1 MAIQGLPRRG
11 EHQPSNSFLRQLK
24 RRLDV
29 LKRYPISS
37 IVILG
42 LVGVMAVFAPLIA
55 PHDHLIG
62 ELRDRHIP
70 PVLFGGDW
78 NHILGTDSLGRDIL
92 SRLIYGS
99 RISVIVGIVT
109 VIIGGG
115 FGTLM
120 GLISGYAG
128 GWVDEIIMRIVDIK
142 FSLPLILIALA
153 LSVLLGPS
161 FALLLGLLS
170 FLIWGTFARQV
181 RGQVLTLKELEYV
194 AAARTFGASPT
205 RIMLKHILPG
215 VFYVVIVISSLTV
228 GGVILAEASL
238 SFLGAGIPPPAPAW
252 GSMVAEGR
260 LYISTAW
267 WVSLIPGMMIGLL
280 VVSTVFLGDW
290 LRDALDP
297 RLRQRAN

>member
-215 VFYVVIVISSLTV
+215 VFYVVLVISSLTV

>member
-29 LKRYPISS
+29 LTRYPISS

-78 NHILGTDSLGRDIL
+78 NHVLGTDSLGRDIL

-99 RISVIVGIVT
+99 RISLIVGVVT

-194 AAARTFGASPT
+194 AAAKTFGASPT
-205 RIMLKHILPG
+205 RILLKHILPG
-215 VFYVVIVISSLTV
+215 VFYVVLVISSLTV

>member
-29 LKRYPISS
+29 LTRYPISS

-78 NHILGTDSLGRDIL
+78 NHVLGTDSLGRDIL

-99 RISVIVGIVT
+99 RISLIVGVVT

-194 AAARTFGASPT
+194 AAAKTFGASPT
-205 RIMLKHILPG
+205 RILLKHIMPG
-215 VFYVVIVISSLTV
+215 VFYVVLVISSLTI

>member
-29 LKRYPISS
+29 LTRYPISS

-78 NHILGTDSLGRDIL
+78 NHVLGTDSLGRDIL

-99 RISVIVGIVT
+99 RISLIVGVVT

-194 AAARTFGASPT
+194 AAAKTFGASPT
-205 RIMLKHILPG
+205 RILLKHILPG
-215 VFYVVIVISSLTV
+215 VFYVVLVISSLTV

-238 SFLGAGIPPPAPAW
+238 SFLGAGIAPPAPAW

>member
-128 GWVDEIIMRIVDIK
+128 GWIDEIIMRIVDIK

-194 AAARTFGASPT
+194 AAAKTFGASPI
-205 RIMLKHILPG
+205 RIMFKHILPG
-215 VFYVVIVISSLTV
+215 VFYVVLVISSLTV

>member
-128 GWVDEIIMRIVDIK
+128 GWIDEIIMRIVDIK

>member
-1 MAIQGLPRRG
+1 M
-11 EHQPSNSFLRQLK
+11 K

-42 LVGVMAVFAPLIA
+42 VVGVMAVFAPLIA

-78 NHILGTDSLGRDIL
+78 NHVLGTDSLGRDIL
-92 SRLIYGS
+92 SRIIYGS
-99 RISVIVGIVT
+99 RISVIVGVVT
-109 VIIGGG
+109 IIIGGG

-128 GWVDEIIMRIVDIK
+128 GWIDEIIMRIVDIK

-194 AAARTFGASPT
+194 AAAKTFGASPT
-205 RIMLKHILPG
+205 RILLKHILPG
-215 VFYVVIVISSLTV
+215 VFYVVLVISSLTV

>member
-128 GWVDEIIMRIVDIK
+128 GWIDEIIMRIVDIK

-194 AAARTFGASPT
+194 AAARTFGASTT

>member
-1 MAIQGLPRRG
+1 M
-11 EHQPSNSFLRQLK
+11 
-24 RRLDV
+24 DV
-29 LKRYPISS
+29 LTRYPISS

-78 NHILGTDSLGRDIL
+78 NHVLGTDSLGRDIL

-99 RISVIVGIVT
+99 RISLIVGVVT

-194 AAARTFGASPT
+194 AAAKTFGASPT
-205 RIMLKHILPG
+205 RILLKHILPG
-215 VFYVVIVISSLTV
+215 VFYVVLVISSLTV

>member
-29 LKRYPISS
+29 LTRYPISS

-99 RISVIVGIVT
+99 RISLIVGVVT

-128 GWVDEIIMRIVDIK
+128 GWIDEIIMRIVDIK

-297 RLRQRAN
+297 RLRQRAH

>member
-42 LVGVMAVFAPLIA
+42 LIGFMAVFAPLIA

-78 NHILGTDSLGRDIL
+78 NHVLGTDSLGRDIL

-99 RISVIVGIVT
+99 RISVIVGVVT
-109 VIIGGG
+109 LIIGGG
-115 FGTLM
+115 FGTTM

-161 FALLLGLLS
+161 FTLLLGLLS

-181 RGQVLTLKELEYV
+181 RGQVLSLKELEYI
-194 AAARTFGASPT
+194 AAAKTFGASPT
-205 RIMLKHILPG
+205 RILFKHIMPG
-215 VFYVVIVISSLTV
+215 VFYVVLVISSLTV

-297 RLRQRAN
+297 RLRQRAH

>member
-99 RISVIVGIVT
+99 RISLIVGVVT

-194 AAARTFGASPT
+194 AAAKTFGASPI
-205 RIMLKHILPG
+205 RIMFKHILPG
-215 VFYVVIVISSLTV
+215 VFYVVLVISSLTV

-297 RLRQRAN
+297 RLRQRAH

>member
-1 MAIQGLPRRG
+1 MVIQGLPRRG

-99 RISVIVGIVT
+99 RISLIVGVVT

>member
-29 LKRYPISS
+29 LTRYPISS

-78 NHILGTDSLGRDIL
+78 NHVLGTDSLGRDIL

-99 RISVIVGIVT
+99 RISVIVGVVT
-109 VIIGGG
+109 LIIGGG
-115 FGTLM
+115 FGTMM

-153 LSVLLGPS
+153 LAVLLGPS
-161 FALLLGLLS
+161 FSLLLGLLS

-194 AAARTFGASPT
+194 AAAKTFGASPT
-205 RIMLKHILPG
+205 RIMFKHIMPG
-215 VFYVVIVISSLTV
+215 VFYVVLVISSLTV

>member
-42 LVGVMAVFAPLIA
+42 VVGVMAVFAPLIA

-78 NHILGTDSLGRDIL
+78 NHVLGTDSLGRDIL
-92 SRLIYGS
+92 SRIIYGS
-99 RISVIVGIVT
+99 RISVIVGVVT
-109 VIIGGG
+109 IIIGGG

-128 GWVDEIIMRIVDIK
+128 GWIDEIIMRIVDIK

-194 AAARTFGASPT
+194 AAAKTFGASPT
-205 RIMLKHILPG
+205 RILLKHILPG
-215 VFYVVIVISSLTV
+215 VFYVVLVISSLTV

>member
-11 EHQPSNSFLRQLK
+11 EHQPSDSFLRQLK

-99 RISVIVGIVT
+99 RISLIVGVVT

-128 GWVDEIIMRIVDIK
+128 GWIDEIIMRIVDIK

-297 RLRQRAN
+297 RLRQRAH

>member
-99 RISVIVGIVT
+99 RISLIVGVVT

-297 RLRQRAN
+297 RLRQRAH

>member
-29 LKRYPISS
+29 LTRYPISS

-78 NHILGTDSLGRDIL
+78 NHVLGTDSLGRDIL

-99 RISVIVGIVT
+99 RISLIVGVVT

-128 GWVDEIIMRIVDIK
+128 GWVDEIIMR
-142 FSLPLILIALA
+142 
-153 LSVLLGPS
+153 LSTS
-161 FALLLGLLS
+161 NFHC
-170 FLIWGTFARQV
+170 R
-181 RGQVLTLKELEYV
+181 
-194 AAARTFGASPT
+194 
-205 RIMLKHILPG
+205 
-215 VFYVVIVISSLTV
+215 
-228 GGVILAEASL
+228 
-238 SFLGAGIPPPAPAW
+238 
-252 GSMVAEGR
+252 
-260 LYISTAW
+260 
-267 WVSLIPGMMIGLL
+267 
-280 VVSTVFLGDW
+280 
-290 LRDALDP
+290 
-297 RLRQRAN
+297 

>member
-99 RISVIVGIVT
+99 RISLIVGVVT

>member
-1 MAIQGLPRRG
+1 
-11 EHQPSNSFLRQLK
+11 
-24 RRLDV
+24 
-29 LKRYPISS
+29 
-37 IVILG
+37 
-42 LVGVMAVFAPLIA
+42 MAVFAPLIA

-128 GWVDEIIMRIVDIK
+128 GWIDEIIMRIVDIK

>member
-29 LKRYPISS
+29 LTRYPISS

-194 AAARTFGASPT
+194 AAAKTFGASPI
-205 RIMLKHILPG
+205 RIMFKHILPG
-215 VFYVVIVISSLTV
+215 VFYVVLVISSLTV

>member
-1 MAIQGLPRRG
+1 MTIQGLPRRG

-99 RISVIVGIVT
+99 RISLIVGVVT